1 MATTGD
7 LDRFVKNAIKKIQRE
22 VKRKRLAAP
31 KKKHSIRDY
40 PAIVVACGWTGSKR
54 IFEGRSGMPINVTWV
69 RDIKSRLSALGD
81 IGTLKNGNPI
91 GACAEPKAANK
102 VVKEFQCQMDE
113 LQFSDA
119 YRPRT
124 CKRKRYCKN
133 CKATFCEVL

>member
-7 LDRFVKNAIKKIQRE
+7 LDRFVKKAIKKIQKE
-22 VKRKRLAAP
+22 VKRKRLAAQP
-31 KKKHSIRDY
+31 KKYRIFDY
-40 PAIVVACGWTGSKR
+40 PAIVVACGWKKSNR
-54 IFEGRSGMPINVTWV
+54 IFEGRSSGCLKEDEYDPMIG
-69 RDIKSRLSALGD
+69 SRLADLGF
-81 IGTLKNGNPI
+81 GKKRYGNYI

-124 CKRKRYCKN
+124 CKRKKYCKN
-133 CKATFCEVL
+133 CKATFYEVL